1 MRIAVYASG
10 NGSNFQAIAEAIAS
24 KQVDATICFLFCDNP
39 KAYVIERAKKLGVPF
54 KVFSPRNYENR
65 AAYER
70 ELLNQLELHAVDLIV
85 LAGYMRI
92 IGPTLL
98 RAYANRI
105 LNIHPSLLPSFPGKS
120 SIQDAFEANEKETG
134 VTVHFVDEG
143 VDTGPI
149 IAQEKVAI
157 LPEDTVD
164 SLEAR
169 IHQVEHRLFPQ
180 VIQKV
185 IEDKTIKRM
194 NKN

>member
-1 MRIAVYASG
+1 MKIAVFASG

-24 KQVDATICFLFCDNP
+24 KQIDAIICFLFCDNP
-39 KAYVIERAKKLGVPF
+39 KAYVIERAKKMGIPF
-54 KVFSPRNYENR
+54 TVFSPKNYENR
-65 AAYER
+65 AAYET
-70 ELLNQLELHAVDLIV
+70 ELLKQLEINAVDLIV

-92 IGPTLL
+92 IGPTVLM
-98 RAYANRI
+98 AYANRI
-105 LNIHPSLLPSFPGKS
+105 LNIHPSLLPSFPGRN

-149 IAQEKVAI
+149 IAQEKVII

-164 SLEAR
+164 SLEAK
-169 IHQVEHRLFPQ
+169 IHQVENRLFPQ

-185 IEDKTIKRM
+185 IENKTIK
-194 NKN
+194 KSE

>member
-1 MRIAVYASG
+1 MRIAVFASG

-24 KQVDATICFLFCDNP
+24 KQVDATLCFLFCDNP
-39 KAYVIERAKKLGVPF
+39 KASVIERAKKMGIPF
-54 KVFSPRNYENR
+54 TVFSPKNYENR
-65 AAYER
+65 AAYES
-70 ELLNQLELHAVDLIV
+70 ELLKQLELNAVDLIV

-98 RAYANRI
+98 TAYANRI

-134 VTVHFVDEG
+134 VTVHVVDAG

-157 LPEDTVD
+157 LPEDTID

-185 IEDKTIKRM
+185 IENKTIK
-194 NKN
+194 KSE

>member
-70 ELLNQLELHAVDLIV
+70 ELLNQLELDAVDLIV

-120 SIQDAFEANEKETG
+120 SIQDAFDANEKETG

-149 IAQEKVAI
+149 IAQEKVII
-157 LPEDTVD
+157 LPEDTLD
-164 SLEAR
+164 SLETR

-185 IEDKTIKRM
+185 IENKTFK
-194 NKN
+194 KSE

>member
-120 SIQDAFEANEKETG
+120 SIQDAFDANEKETG

-149 IAQEKVAI
+149 IAQEKVII
-157 LPEDTVD
+157 LPEDTLD
-164 SLEAR
+164 SLETR

-185 IEDKTIKRM
+185 IENNTIKRV

>member
-120 SIQDAFEANEKETG
+120 SIQDAFDANEKETG
-134 VTVHFVDEG
+134 VTVHVVDAG

-149 IAQEKVAI
+149 IAQEKVII
-157 LPEDTVD
+157 LPEDTLD
-164 SLEAR
+164 SLETR

-185 IEDKTIKRM
+185 IENNTIKRV

>member
-1 MRIAVYASG
+1 MRIAVFASG
-10 NGSNFQAIAEAIAS
+10 NGSNFQAIAEAIDS

-39 KAYVIERAKKLGVPF
+39 KAYVIERAKKMGIPF
-54 KVFSPRNYENR
+54 KVFSPKNYENR
-65 AAYER
+65 AAYES
-70 ELLNQLELHAVDLIV
+70 ELLKQLGINAVDLIV

-92 IGPTLL
+92 IGPTVLTT
-98 RAYANRI
+98 YANRI
-105 LNIHPSLLPSFPGKS
+105 LNIHPSLLPYYPGKS

-149 IAQEKVAI
+149 IAQEMVAI
-157 LPEDTVD
+157 LPEDTLD

-185 IEDKTIKRM
+185 IENKTIK
-194 NKN
+194 KSE

>member
-1 MRIAVYASG
+1 MRIAVFASG

-24 KQVDATICFLFCDNP
+24 KQVDAILCFLFCDNP
-39 KAYVIERAKKLGVPF
+39 KASVIERAKKMGIPF
-54 KVFSPRNYENR
+54 TVFSPKNYENR
-65 AAYER
+65 AAYES
-70 ELLNQLELHAVDLIV
+70 ELLKQLELNAVDLIV

-98 RAYANRI
+98 TAYANRI
-105 LNIHPSLLPSFPGKS
+105 LNIHPSLLPYYPGKS

-134 VTVHFVDEG
+134 VTVHVVDAG

-157 LPEDTVD
+157 LPEDTLD
-164 SLEAR
+164 SLETR

-185 IEDKTIKRM
+185 IKNKTIK
-194 NKN
+194 KSE

>member
-1 MRIAVYASG
+1 MRIAVFASG
-10 NGSNFQAIAEAIAS
+10 NGSNFQAIAEVIAS
-24 KQVDATICFLFCDNP
+24 KQVDATLCFLFCDNP
-39 KAYVIERAKKLGVPF
+39 KAYVIERAKKMGIPF
-54 KVFSPRNYENR
+54 KVFSPKNYENR
-65 AAYER
+65 AAYES
-70 ELLNQLELHAVDLIV
+70 ELLQQLELNAVDLIV

-98 RAYANRI
+98 MAYANRI

-134 VTVHFVDEG
+134 VTVHVVDAG

-164 SLEAR
+164 SLEDR

-185 IEDKTIKRM
+185 IENKTFK
-194 NKN
+194 KSE

>member
-1 MRIAVYASG
+1 MRIAVFASG

-24 KQVDATICFLFCDNP
+24 KQVDATLCFLFCDNP
-39 KAYVIERAKKLGVPF
+39 KASVIERAKKMGIPF
-54 KVFSPRNYENR
+54 TVFSPKNYENR
-65 AAYER
+65 AAYES
-70 ELLNQLELHAVDLIV
+70 ELLKQLELNAVDLIV

-98 RAYANRI
+98 MAYANRI

-134 VTVHFVDEG
+134 VTVHVVDAG

-164 SLEAR
+164 SLEDR

-185 IEDKTIKRM
+185 IENKTFK
-194 NKN
+194 KSE

>member
-1 MRIAVYASG
+1 MRIAVFASG

-24 KQVDATICFLFCDNP
+24 KQVDATLCFLFCDNP
-39 KAYVIERAKKLGVPF
+39 KAYVIERAKKMGIPF
-54 KVFSPRNYENR
+54 KVFSPKNYENR
-65 AAYER
+65 AAYES
-70 ELLNQLELHAVDLIV
+70 ELLQQLELNAVDLIV

-98 RAYANRI
+98 MAYANRI

-134 VTVHFVDEG
+134 VTVHVVDAG

-164 SLEAR
+164 SLEDR

-185 IEDKTIKRM
+185 IENKTFK
-194 NKN
+194 KSE

>member
-1 MRIAVYASG
+1 MRIAVFASG

-24 KQVDATICFLFCDNP
+24 KHVDATLCFLFCDNP
-39 KAYVIERAKKLGVPF
+39 KASVIERAKKMGIPF
-54 KVFSPRNYENR
+54 TVFSPKNYENR
-65 AAYER
+65 AAYES
-70 ELLNQLELHAVDLIV
+70 ELLKQLELNAVDLIV

-98 RAYANRI
+98 TAYANRI

-134 VTVHFVDEG
+134 VTVHVVDAG

-157 LPEDTVD
+157 LPEDTID

-185 IEDKTIKRM
+185 IENKTIK
-194 NKN
+194 KSE